1 MIFWQKNLFNSQRP
15 SATVQM
21 RKAKRGVDKNVDISI
36 WVTFSCALRAI
47 SLRICGVFRRLF
59 FSFILLAPHRLF
71 LGGTCSLKNKNTC
84 RHHYEKSTPTFST
97 CSLERKN
104 IMISMLLFAVCIFFK
119 KHFNETS
126 SGKGGEAQ
134 RSL

>member
-21 RKAKRGVDKNVDISI
+21 RKAKRGVDKNVDVSI

-59 FSFILLAPHRLF
+59 FFHPAGSTHTFF
-71 LGGTCSLKNKNTC
+71 WGTCSLKNKNTC